1 MESWSSGPPLYL
13 APESELVQLALEIT
27 GEQAPISVPY
37 RTDACIL
44 SEAVPCIV
52 VGPGDLT
59 QAHTVNEWVSVE
71 QLHQSVDLYLKF
83 IQAICR

>member
-1 MESWSSGPPLYL
+1 MEQRPRPSTLRPTLNWSIWHWK
-13 APESELVQLALEIT
+13 IT

-52 VGPGDLT
+52 VGPGDLR

-83 IQAICR
+83 IQAVCR